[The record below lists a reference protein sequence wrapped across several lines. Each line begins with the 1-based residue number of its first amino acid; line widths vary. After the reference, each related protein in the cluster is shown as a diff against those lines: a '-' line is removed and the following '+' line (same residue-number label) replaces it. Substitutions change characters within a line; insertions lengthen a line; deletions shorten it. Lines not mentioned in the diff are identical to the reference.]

1 MRNEGPDS
9 ALVPNIMHFARILR
23 AAGLPIGP
31 GRVIEGVRA
40 VEAVGIAARGDLYWA
55 LHAVFVNRHD
65 QHEIFDQAFKLFW
78 RDPKLME
85 RVMQQM
91 LPDSGAP
98 PAERGDEASRRV
110 LEALEDGR
118 PRERRR
124 QEEEEQEE
132 RDFTLT
138 FSADEVL
145 QKKDFEQMS
154 TAELAQARRAIE
166 HMHLAHEEVRTRRH
180 VPAHA
185 GARMDLRATMRAMAR
200 RGGDVVDFRWRSPRT
215 RRPPLVVLCDI
226 SGSME
231 RYSRMF
237 LHFLHALT
245 NDRDRVYTFLFGTRL
260 TNVTRAL
267 RHRDVDEALKRVSEE
282 VPDWSGGTRIG
293 HCLAEFNRLWARR
306 VLGQGATVLLIS
318 DGLDREGAAGLGR
331 EIERL
336 AKSCRRLVWLNP
348 LLRFDGFQPKS
359 LGVRAIL
366 PHVDE
371 FRPAHN
377 LASLGDIAAALGR
390 QTTQRRQPGKEWA
403 AKEWRAA

>member
-1 MRNEGPDS
+1 MNAVAPSLNDA

-40 VEAVGIAARGDLYWA
+40 VEAVGLGARADLYWA

-65 QHEIFDQAFKLFW
+65 QHELFDHAFRLFW

-98 PAERGDEASRRV
+98 PAEPEEQPNRR
-110 LEALEDGR
+110 LMDAFDDGR
-118 PRERRR
+118 PKERHRRED
-124 QEEEEQEE
+124 EELVEQ
-132 RDFTLT
+132 DFTLT
-138 FSADEVL
+138 FSADEIL
-145 QKKDFEQMS
+145 QSKDFEQM
-154 TAELAQARRAIE
+154 TAAEIAAAKRAIARI
-166 HMHLAHEEVRTRRH
+166 HLVHEEVRTRRH
-180 VPAHA
+180 VASPS
-185 GARMDLRATMRAMAR
+185 GARMDLRATLRAMAR
-200 RGGDVVDFRWRSPRT
+200 RGGDIVDFRWRDPRT

-245 NDRDRVYTFLFGTRL
+245 NDRDRVHTFLFGTRL

-267 RHRDVDEALKRVSEE
+267 RNRDVDEALERVSGE

-293 HCLAEFNRLWARR
+293 HCLADFNRLWARR
-306 VLGQGATVLLIS
+306 VLGQGAVVLLIS
-318 DGLDREGAAGLGR
+318 DGLDREGGTGLAR
-331 EIERL
+331 EVERL
-336 AKSCRRLVWLNP
+336 SKSCRRLVWLNP
-348 LLRFDGFQPKS
+348 LLRFEGFQPKS
-359 LGVRAIL
+359 LGIRAIL
-366 PHVDE
+366 PYVDE

-377 LASLGDIAAALGR
+377 LESLADIAAALGKAG
-390 QTTQRRQPGKEWA
+390 TTRRA
-403 AKEWRAA
+403 AAREWRVA